1 MTIFYLV
8 SATEAQGIKDA
19 AERGWERI
27 AAHRFVTLSKDD
39 VRLIWRYA
47 SLLPMAGQTPM
58 IKGSDYESGPPPED
72 RMAWERWSGEGSG
85 LGDKA
90 RFDAFVAD
98 GHGRWVEGT

>member
-8 SATEAQGIKDA
+8 AATEAQGIKDA

-27 AAHRFVTLSKDD
+27 AAHRFVTPNKDD

-47 SLLPMAGQTPM
+47 SLLPMAGPTPM
-58 IKGSDYESGPPPED
+58 IKGSDYETGPPPED
-72 RMAWERWSGEGSG
+72 RMAWERWAGSEDRM
-85 LGDKA
+85 GDKA

-98 GHGRWVEGT
+98 GYGRWEDGT